1 MSLTKYTNIEDINN
15 RTTNVGEF
23 IRKEDNFVISQNET
37 VDSSFGNCDTDILEF
52 TVYDINN
59 NIVSQKD
66 NKLVSYVKGQNISE
80 YLIKTDT
87 KEFAVDVEKLLTNA
101 GLTNGIFK
109 VNIKFLREKLGT
121 ENELT
126 RAFIQQISSTRQEI
140 RILPLKVQSSEEI
153 TNKNIKELESLQELD
168 VDYETYKKHIQDSL
182 NFSGENIVT
191 KAEEYIENRFQFIG
205 GLETF
210 DKILRE
216 DFGIEQ
222 GFSNAMNVIYA
233 YIRTKVLQELETQQ
247 NILEQ
252 SDELT
257 KCSVIPSEIYD
268 RVMANIIQQSI
279 NDVYLSTR
287 AISTESDIN
296 TASES
301 VEERNFETRKNLTQF
316 IVTDNVQEYTQVDL
330 SEIQLSAS
338 NIDNFD
344 KLNSDLQLK
353 LSNPT
358 EKPTNTTPTDTTPT
372 DTGTDTA
379 TPIFTAIELYLYTTK
394 DDACLN
400 NGAKIITAYI
410 SGTLWETAQFLY
422 RNPDGSGLITSTTKV
437 YYIPVNGG
445 SLKSRAPSGLLS
457 TEICVK

>member
-37 VDSSFGNCDTDILEF
+37 VDSTFGNCDTDILEF

-66 NKLVSYVKGQNISE
+66 NKLVAYIKGQNISE
-80 YLIKTDT
+80 YLIKTET
-87 KEFAVDVEKLLTNA
+87 NEFAVDVEKLLTNA

-153 TNKNIKELESLQELD
+153 TNKNLQELESLQKLD

-205 GLETF
+205 GLESF

-222 GFSNAMNVIYA
+222 GFSNAMNVIYS

-247 NILEQ
+247 NILQQ

-257 KCSVIPSEIYD
+257 KCSVVPSEIYD
-268 RVMANIIQQSI
+268 RVMIDIIQQSI

-296 TASES
+296 TSGES

-316 IVTDNVQEYTQVDL
+316 VITDNVQEYTEVDL
-330 SEIQLSAS
+330 SQIQLSAS

-344 KLNSDLQLK
+344 KLNSDLELL
-353 LSNPT
+353 LSNPLERQVT
-358 EKPTNTTPTDTTPT
+358 TTPTPSDLTLPEVNQPQVLF
-372 DTGTDTA
+372 
-379 TPIFTAIELYLYTTK
+379 TPIQLYTYQTK
-394 DDACLN
+394 DAACLN
-400 NGAKIITAYI
+400 DGAKIISAYI
-410 SGTLWETAQFLY
+410 NGTLWETAQYLY
-422 RNPDGSGLITSTTKV
+422 RNIDGSGLITSTNKV
-437 YYIPVNGG
+437 YYVPVDGG
-445 SLKSRAPSGLLS
+445 SLKSRTPSGLLT